1 MLILVWNQVWFSR
14 ELRECMG
21 IFIVSIPNEEE
32 RKKNMRLLNG
42 FEEFFC
48 LRSNLS
54 NNEIISA

>member
-14 ELRECMG
+14 ELRECMN

-32 RKKNMRLLNG
+32 RKKNMRFLNG
-42 FEEFFC
+42 FKEFFG

-54 NNEIISA
+54 NNDIISA

>member
-1 MLILVWNQVWFSR
+1 MLILIWNQVWFSR
-14 ELRECMG
+14 ELRECMN

-32 RKKNMRLLNG
+32 RKKNMRFLNG

-54 NNEIISA
+54 NNDIISA